1 VKQRA
6 LTPGVLSNPYR
17 FVEAGEEFEHETAMK
32 WAVPVDQ
39 PAVEKPAGK
48 RKRAEQAEPAGS
60 EADPI

>member
-17 FVEAGEEFEHETAMK
+17 FIEAGEEFEHETAMK
-32 WAVPVDQ
+32 WAAPVDE
-39 PAVEKPAGK
+39 PKPAK
-48 RKRAEQAEPAGS
+48 AAKPKKAEQTEPAGD